1 MIITDHNK
9 DTGYPIM
16 QEREAR
22 LLSESGDL
30 EKVVIA
36 PTGDNIGWT
45 LKLVAKNGDQ
55 QMLNSKRSKEP
66 RIFKTSDASLRCC
79 LRIGVNQAS
88 VSLT

>member
-1 MIITDHNK
+1 
-9 DTGYPIM
+9 M

-30 EKVVIA
+30 EKVVIS
-36 PTGDNIGWT
+36 PTNDNAGWT
-45 LKLVAKNGDQ
+45 LKLVARNGDE

-66 RIFKTSDASLRCC
+66 RVFKTSDASLRCC
-79 LRIGVNQAS
+79 LRIGVNEAN